1 MYENLCMG
9 GPREAADGRVQTCVN
24 YMRRNAKQWWD
35 VDRSNRCL
43 WFSVVQ
49 CGSAWFIVVHGDG
62 TGGRCI
68 RMALVGGN
76 GNSSWVE
83 PRYCHHASCCST
95 W

>member
-49 CGSAWFIVVHGDG
+49 CGSVWFSVVHCGSWGWHWWAVHKDG
-62 TGGRCI
+62 TGGR
-68 RMALVGGN
+68 
-76 GNSSWVE
+76 
-83 PRYCHHASCCST
+83 
-95 W
+95 